1 MEVSRS
7 MLLAELYRLGQVV
20 LVQEE
25 DKRWL
30 IMLNGRSFV
39 MKDYLAVWVML
50 LVIEEVGVLSK
61 IFVVDVL
68 KVYVSI
74 QIHHWT
80 SSWHVMSYWVLSDK
94 ITVINGGIV
103 GRVLIVVSIVIDV
116 ISNRDRCALL
126 CG

>member
-1 MEVSRS
+1 
-7 MLLAELYRLGQVV
+7 
-20 LVQEE
+20 
-25 DKRWL
+25 
-30 IMLNGRSFV
+30 MLNGRSFV
-39 MKDYLAVWVML
+39 MRYYLAVWVML
-50 LVIEEVGVLSK
+50 LVIVKVGVLRR

-103 GRVLIVVSIVIDV
+103 D
-116 ISNRDRCALL
+116 AF
-126 CG
+126 

>member
-7 MLLAELYRLGQVV
+7 MLLAELYKWGQVV

-25 DKRWL
+25 DRRWL

-39 MKDYLAVWVML
+39 LKDYLAVWVML
-50 LVIEEVGVLSK
+50 LVIKEVGVLSK

-80 SSWHVMSYWVLSDK
+80 SSWHVMSY
-94 ITVINGGIV
+94 
-103 GRVLIVVSIVIDV
+103 
-116 ISNRDRCALL
+116 
-126 CG
+126 

>member
-7 MLLAELYRLGQVV
+7 MLLAELYKWGQVV

-25 DKRWL
+25 DRRWL

-80 SSWHVMSYWVLSDK
+80 SSWHVMSY
-94 ITVINGGIV
+94 
-103 GRVLIVVSIVIDV
+103 
-116 ISNRDRCALL
+116 
-126 CG
+126 

>member
-1 MEVSRS
+1 VVSRS
-7 MLLAELYRLGQVV
+7 MLLAELYKWGQVV

-39 MKDYLAVWVML
+39 LKDYLAVWVML
-50 LVIEEVGVLSK
+50 LVIKEVGVLSR

-74 QIHHWT
+74 QIHHWS
-80 SSWHVMSYWVLSDK
+80 SSWHVMSY
-94 ITVINGGIV
+94 
-103 GRVLIVVSIVIDV
+103 
-116 ISNRDRCALL
+116 
-126 CG
+126 

>member
-1 MEVSRS
+1 
-7 MLLAELYRLGQVV
+7 
-20 LVQEE
+20 
-25 DKRWL
+25 
-30 IMLNGRSFV
+30 MLNGRSSV

-80 SSWHVMSYWVLSDK
+80 SSWHVMSY
-94 ITVINGGIV
+94 
-103 GRVLIVVSIVIDV
+103 
-116 ISNRDRCALL
+116 
-126 CG
+126 

>member
-1 MEVSRS
+1 

-25 DKRWL
+25 DRRWL

-80 SSWHVMSYWVLSDK
+80 SSWHVMSYW
-94 ITVINGGIV
+94 GF
-103 GRVLIVVSIVIDV
+103 GR
-116 ISNRDRCALL
+116 
-126 CG
+126 